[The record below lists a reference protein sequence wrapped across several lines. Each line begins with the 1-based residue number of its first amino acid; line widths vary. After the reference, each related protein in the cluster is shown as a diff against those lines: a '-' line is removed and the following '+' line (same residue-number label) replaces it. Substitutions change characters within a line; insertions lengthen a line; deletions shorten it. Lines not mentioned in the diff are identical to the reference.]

1 MKRCK
6 DSVDQGPF
14 CFLNNKAKIINLALR
29 MKSRLNIVMELPL
42 WIDFFDELQNVR
54 GRSQNTVMA
63 YRRDLELYIEYS
75 KTNKSSAG
83 FYEYMKDQ
91 KLSVR
96 SQARVISSLRTYF
109 KFCETR
115 GVQCPQLKDFRPPKV
130 KVGLPKVLNPSEF
143 QMLFEACES
152 HDEVRTA
159 RNRLTLLF
167 LYGLGCRVSEL
178 ISLDVVDFNQ
188 TERWVKVVG
197 KGNKERLVPLT
208 EKLVENLIIYLR
220 QYRPLL
226 VKGSCS
232 SILINDR
239 GHRPSRVDVW
249 RWLAAWSARA
259 GFPEPVSPHRFRH
272 GCATALLE
280 GGADLRS
287 IQMLL
292 GHASIQTTQIYTSVT
307 TNTMARAVDEHHP
320 LSLIEGIEK

>member
-1 MKRCK
+1 
-6 DSVDQGPF
+6 
-14 CFLNNKAKIINLALR
+14 
-29 MKSRLNIVMELPL
+29 MELPL

-63 YRRDLELYIEYS
+63 YRRDLELYIEYR
-75 KTNKSSAG
+75 KNNKSVPG
-83 FYEYMKDQ
+83 FYEFMK
-91 KLSVR
+91 KHNLSTR

-115 GVQCPQLKDFRPPKV
+115 GMKCPELRELRPPKV
-130 KVGLPKVLNPSEF
+130 KVGLPKVLTPQEF
-143 QMLFEACES
+143 QKLFDAA
-152 HDEVRTA
+152 EVNDPVKTA
-159 RNRLTLLF
+159 RNQLTLLF

-178 ISLDVVDFNQ
+178 IALNVVDFNQ
-188 TERWVKVVG
+188 TDRWIKVLG

-208 EKLVENLIIYLR
+208 EKLADNLTTYLKEHRPSLMKENG
-220 QYRPLL
+220 P
-226 VKGSCS
+226 

-259 GFPEPVSPHRFRH
+259 GFDEPVNPHRFRH

-280 GGADLRS
+280 SGADLRS

-292 GHASIQTTQIYTSVT
+292 GHASIQTTQIYTNVT
-307 TNTMARAVDEHHP
+307 THTMTKTIEEHHP
-320 LSLIEGIEK
+320 LSQMVEADK

>member
-1 MKRCK
+1 
-6 DSVDQGPF
+6 
-14 CFLNNKAKIINLALR
+14 
-29 MKSRLNIVMELPL
+29 MELPL

-75 KTNKSSAG
+75 KNNKQIAG
-83 FYEYMKDQ
+83 FYEFMKKH
-91 KLSVR
+91 KLSTR

-115 GVQCPQLKDFRPPKV
+115 GMTCPELRDLRPPKV
-130 KVGLPKVLNPSEF
+130 KVGLPKVLTPQEF
-143 QMLFEACES
+143 QQLYDAAEGN
-152 HDEVRTA
+152 DPVKTL
-159 RNRLTLLF
+159 RNQLTLLF

-178 ISLDVVDFNQ
+178 ISLNVIDFNA
-188 TERWVKVVG
+188 TDRWVKVVG
-197 KGNKERLVPLT
+197 KGSKERLVPLT
-208 EKLVENLIIYLR
+208 EKLAEALTHYLKECRPKLMKENT
-220 QYRPLL
+220 P
-226 VKGSCS
+226 

-239 GHRPSRVDVW
+239 GNRPSRVDVW

-307 TNTMARAVDEHHP
+307 TNTMVRAVEEHHP
-320 LSLIEGIEK
+320 LSQLKEVSEV